1 MSERGAGR
9 LIGDAALSE
18 VVTFRCT
25 KSQKAL
31 LESARKLGGHAS
43 IGHFVRNTSLQQAA
57 AVAALD
63 LTMRTLG
70 EEA

>member
-18 VVTFRCT
+18 VITFRCT
-25 KSQKAL
+25 KSQKDL
-31 LESARKLGGHAS
+31 LERARKAAGVPS
-43 IGHFVRNTSLQQAA
+43 IGHFVRNVTLQQAA
-57 AVAALD
+57 FVEK
-63 LTMRTLG
+63 TG